1 MHDLGR
7 LGYARCMSDRRGTFI
22 DFMCRSS
29 VLTFGDFVT
38 KSGRATPYFINTGAY
53 STGAQMKELGE
64 TYAQVIVER
73 FGDDFDVLFGPAY
86 KGIPLA
92 ATTAIALSARHDLD
106 KAFCFDRKEPK
117 DHGEGG
123 SLVGHRLR
131 DGDRV
136 LIVEDV
142 TTAGTSI
149 RETVPK
155 LVAAADVVI
164 VGLLVSVDR
173 LECGPS
179 TPDRGALQTIGE
191 EFSMRTEAIVDLDD
205 LIEHLAPDGPSEF
218 SLDPAQLERIREY
231 RRTYGVPRRVDR

>member
-1 MHDLGR
+1 
-7 LGYARCMSDRRGTFI
+7 MSDRRGAFI
-22 DFMCRSS
+22 DFMCRAG

-53 STGAQMKELGE
+53 STGAQMRELGE
-64 TYAQVIVER
+64 AYANAIVER
-73 FGDDFDVLFGPAY
+73 FGDSFDVLFGPAY

-92 ATTAIALSARHDLD
+92 VTTAIALSECHGLE
-106 KAFCFDRKEPK
+106 KAFCFDRKERK

-123 SLVGHRLR
+123 ALVGHKLR
-131 DGDRV
+131 DGDRI

-149 RETVPK
+149 RETVPV
-155 LVAAADVVI
+155 LRAAADVEI

-173 LECGPS
+173 METGPS
-179 TPDRGALQTIGE
+179 GGARAALEAIGE

-205 LIEHLAPDGPSEF
+205 LIEHLAPKGGTREGSEF
-218 SLDPAQLERIREY
+218 ALDSDQLERIRDY
-231 RRTYGVPRRVDR
+231 RMKYGVPGRGVR